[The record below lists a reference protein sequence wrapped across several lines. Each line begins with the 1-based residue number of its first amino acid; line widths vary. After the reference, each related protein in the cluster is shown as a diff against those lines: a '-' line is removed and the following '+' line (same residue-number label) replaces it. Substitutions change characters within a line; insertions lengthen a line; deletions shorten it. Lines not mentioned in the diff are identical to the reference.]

1 VRLVPVTQ
9 YFGPRRPRVAKASE
23 VGLRFVPSEVEG
35 LPGVTEVAVFPDRL
49 ELLSEG
55 KWVVVRLLDIAR
67 WYRRGWLYR
76 PLARLGWVRGW
87 PSVADRMW
95 YPRPGVSYFE
105 FYTDPKI
112 VVHVPYYPTDVG
124 HMDTVFQ
131 RVKQVMAAGGYS
143 TFDLG

>member
-1 VRLVPVTQ
+1 
-9 YFGPRRPRVAKASE
+9 VAIASKD
-23 VGLRFVPSEVEG
+23 GLRFVPSEVQG
-35 LPGVTEVAVFPDRL
+35 LPNVTEVAVFPDRL

-55 KWVVVRLLDIAR
+55 NWVVIRLFDIAR
-67 WYRRGWLYR
+67 WHHCGWLYR
-76 PLARLGWVRGW
+76 PLAQLGFRVRGW

-105 FYTDPKI
+105 FYTSPKI

-131 RVKQVMAAGGYS
+131 RVKQVMGEGGFS